1 MDGKQHRL
9 FITAVSVVPVLGL
22 LAAMV
27 LLWNRAF
34 GVSDLVSLVVMYTI
48 AGIGISTG
56 FHRLLAHR
64 SFKTHR
70 PIADALAVAGTI
82 AGQGPAIIWAAHHR
96 RHHRMSDRDG
106 DPHSPYLYGGR
117 TRIAVLRGLWHA
129 HLGWLFDEELTSDP
143 IRYCPDLV
151 RDRHLRWIS
160 EHFVLIMMLGLVVVP
175 AGIGYAVSGGDPM
188 SALTGLVWGGLVRL
202 FLLSHLT
209 YAVNSIGHFAGRRR
223 FSTADESRNIGWLA
237 IPSFGDSWHNNH
249 HAFPRSANH
258 GMRWYEADLSALFIK
273 ALTRTGLAWDPIR
286 IDRDRIEAR
295 AAGLSRVGG
304 GRHVPA
310 QPPAPLSERR
320 RARSAAAS
328 AADAGDIE

>member
-9 FITAVSVVPVLGL
+9 FIIGVSVGPVAGL
-22 LAAMV
+22 VVAMT

-34 GVSDLVSLVVMYTI
+34 GLSDLVSLVVMYAV

-70 PIADALAVAGTI
+70 PVRDALAVAGTV

-96 RHHRMSDRDG
+96 RHHRMSDREG
-106 DPHSPYLYGGR
+106 DPHSPYFYGGHG
-117 TRIAVLRGLWHA
+117 RIAVLRGLWHA
-129 HLGWLFDEELTSDP
+129 HLGWLLDENLSSDP

-160 EHFVLIMMLGLVVVP
+160 EHFVLIMLLGLVAP
-175 AGIGYAVSGGDPM
+175 AGIGFAVSGGEPM
-188 SALTGLVWGGLVRL
+188 AAFTGFVWGGLVRL

-249 HAFPRSANH
+249 HAFPRSASH
-258 GMRWYEADLSALFIK
+258 GFRWYEADLSALFIR
-273 ALTRTGLAWDPIR
+273 LLVRTGLAWDPVR
-286 IDRDRIEAR
+286 IDRDRIELR

-304 GRHVPA
+304 GRHAPA
-310 QPPAPLSERR
+310 QPPAPLAERR
-320 RARSAAAS
+320 RTRAAAN
-328 AADAGDIE
+328 ADPGDIE